1 MEATMAEM
9 EKVEFEFPHE
19 KEEKSSREG
28 SKVVASSKE
37 NPDELQE
44 NNIEIVDDA
53 PPEDRNRK
61 PMTEP
66 PKDMTDDEL
75 EKYDE
80 GVKARIRHFTKG
92 YHDERRR
99 AEEAIREREA
109 AIDAAQRLVEENRKL
124 KGSVNQGQTALL
136 EQAKKVVNNELEA
149 AKRAYKEAYE
159 SGDAEALVAAQEAF
173 TTVKIKADKIANF
186 RAPAAV
192 EQKEPEIPV
201 SAPVQQQRLDEHTE
215 KWKND
220 NNWFGR
226 DRRMTSYALALHQ
239 EIVEDERINP
249 SSSKYFERIDEEMR
263 KRFPEKFDEP
273 RPDAP
278 PPAKSSNVVAP
289 ATRNTASK
297 KIVLSKSQ
305 VNIAKRLGL
314 KLEDYAREVARTKAG
329 E

>member
-1 MEATMAEM
+1 MAEL

-28 SKVVASSKE
+28 SKVVVTDEAKPELLEE
-37 NPDELQE
+37 ND
-44 NNIEIVDDA
+44 IEIVDDT

-66 PKDMTDDEL
+66 PKEMSDEEL

-80 GVKARIRHFTKG
+80 SVKARIRHFTKG
-92 YHDERRR
+92 YHEERRR
-99 AEEAIREREA
+99 AEEALREREA
-109 AIDAAQRLVEENRKL
+109 AIEAARALAEENKKL
-124 KGSVNQGQTALL
+124 KGSVNQGQHALI
-136 EQAKKVVNNELEA
+136 EQAKKVVSNELEA

-159 SGDAEALVAAQEAF
+159 SGDAEALIAAQEAF
-173 TTVKIKADKIANF
+173 TTVKIKADKLANF
-186 RAPAAV
+186 KPPPV
-192 EQKEPEIPV
+192 IEEKEPEFRA
-201 SAPVQQQRLDEHTE
+201 SAPVQSQKLDEQTE

-220 NNWFGR
+220 NKWFGQ

-249 SSSKYFERIDEEMR
+249 STSRYFERIDEEMR

-273 RPDAP
+273 KPDAP
-278 PPAKSSNVVAP
+278 PPVKSSNVVAP

-314 KLEDYAREVARTKAG
+314 KLEDYAREVARSKAG

>member
-1 MEATMAEM
+1 MEATMADIER
-9 EKVEFEFPHE
+9 VEFEFPHE

-28 SKVVASSKE
+28 SKVVAAEQEKDS
-37 NPDELQE
+37 ELQE
-44 NNIEIVDDA
+44 NNIEIVDDT

-66 PKDMTDDEL
+66 PKEMTDDEL

-92 YHDERRR
+92 YHEERRR

-109 AIDAAQRLVEENRKL
+109 AVDAARRLVEENKKL
-124 KGSVNQGQTALL
+124 KGSVNQGQQALI
-136 EQAKKVVNNELEA
+136 EQAKKVVNNDLEA
-149 AKRAYKEAYE
+149 AKRAFKEAYE
-159 SGDAEALVAAQEAF
+159 SGDAEGLITAQENLTAI
-173 TTVKIKADKIANF
+173 KIKADKLANF
-186 RAPAAV
+186 KPAPTPV
-192 EQKEPEIPV
+192 EKEVNNEV
-201 SAPVQQQRLDEHTE
+201 SVPVQPQRLDEQTE
-215 KWKND
+215 RWKNA
-220 NNWFGR
+220 NEWFGK

-239 EIVEDERINP
+239 EIVEDERISP
-249 SSSKYFERIDEEMR
+249 SSSKYFDRLDEEMR

-273 RPDAP
+273 RSDAP
-278 PPAKSSNVVAP
+278 TPARSSNVVAP

-314 KLEDYAREVARTKAG
+314 KLEDYAREVAKAKAG

>member
-1 MEATMAEM
+1 MAEM

-28 SKVVASSKE
+28 SKVVATNEEKFE
-37 NPDELQE
+37 KLQE
-44 NNIEIVDDA
+44 NDIEIVDDT

-61 PMTEP
+61 PMTDP
-66 PKDMTDDEL
+66 PKEMTDDEL

-80 GVKARIRHFTKG
+80 SVKARIRHFTKG

-109 AIDAAQRLVEENRKL
+109 AVDAARRLVEENKKL
-124 KGSVNQGQTALL
+124 KGSVNQGQQALV
-136 EQAKKVVNNELEA
+136 EQAKKVINNDLEA
-149 AKRAYKEAYE
+149 AKRAFKEAYE
-159 SGDAEALVAAQEAF
+159 SGDAEGLITAQENLTAI
-173 TTVKIKADKIANF
+173 KIKADKLANF
-186 RAPAAV
+186 RPAPVPAEKDV
-192 EQKEPEIPV
+192 ENEI
-201 SAPVQQQRLDEHTE
+201 SAPVQSQRLDEQTE
-215 KWKND
+215 RWKND
-220 NNWFGR
+220 NQWFGK

-239 EIVEDERINP
+239 EIVEDEGIAP
-249 SSSKYFERIDEEMR
+249 SSSKYYDRINEEMR
-263 KRFPEKFDEP
+263 KRFPERFEESK
-273 RPDAP
+273 PDASP
-278 PPAKSSNVVAP
+278 PVRSSNVVAP
-289 ATRNTASK
+289 ATRNTASR

>member
-1 MEATMAEM
+1 MAEF

-19 KEEKSSREG
+19 KDEKPSREG
-28 SKVVASSKE
+28 SKVVETDQE
-37 NPDELQE
+37 NPNESQE
-44 NNIEIVDDA
+44 NNIEIIDDT
-53 PPEDRNRK
+53 PPEDRNRT
-61 PMTEP
+61 PMTSP
-66 PKDMTDDEL
+66 PKEMTDDEL

-80 GVKARIRHFTKG
+80 SVKARIRHFTKG
-92 YHDERRR
+92 YHEERRR

-109 AIDAAQRLVEENRKL
+109 AIEAAQKLVEENKRL
-124 KGSVNQGQTALL
+124 KGSVNQNQQALI
-136 EQAKKVVNNELEA
+136 EQAKKVVTNELEA

-159 SGDAEALVAAQEAF
+159 SGDAEALVTAQENF
-173 TTVKIKADKIANF
+173 TAVKIKADKLANF
-186 RAPAAV
+186 KPAPIP
-192 EQKEPEIPV
+192 EEKEVEIPV
-201 SAPVQQQRLDEHTE
+201 SAPAQAQKLDERTE

-220 NNWFGR
+220 NGWFGR

-239 EIVEDERINP
+239 EIVEDERIIP
-249 SSSKYFERIDEEMR
+249 SSDRYYERIDEEMR

-273 RPDAP
+273 KPDAP

-314 KLEDYAREVARTKAG
+314 SLEDYAREVARTRAG

>member
-1 MEATMAEM
+1 MAEL

-28 SKVVASSKE
+28 SKVVATDEAKPELLEE
-37 NPDELQE
+37 ND
-44 NNIEIVDDA
+44 IEIVDDT

-66 PKDMTDDEL
+66 PKEMSDEEL

-80 GVKARIRHFTKG
+80 SVKARIRHFTKG
-92 YHDERRR
+92 YHEERRR
-99 AEEAIREREA
+99 AEEALREREA
-109 AIDAAQRLVEENRKL
+109 AIEAARALAEENKKL
-124 KGSVNQGQTALL
+124 KGSVNQGQHALI
-136 EQAKKVVNNELEA
+136 EQAKKVVSNELEA

-159 SGDAEALVAAQEAF
+159 SGDAEALIAAQEAF
-173 TTVKIKADKIANF
+173 TTVKIKADKLANF
-186 RAPAAV
+186 KPPPV
-192 EQKEPEIPV
+192 IEEKEPEFRA
-201 SAPVQQQRLDEHTE
+201 SAPVQSQKLDEQTE

-220 NNWFGR
+220 NKWFGQ

-249 SSSKYFERIDEEMR
+249 STSRYFERIDEEMR

-273 RPDAP
+273 KPDAP
-278 PPAKSSNVVAP
+278 PPVKSSNVVAP

-314 KLEDYAREVARTKAG
+314 KLEDYAREVARSKAG

>member
-1 MEATMAEM
+1 MAEL

-28 SKVVASSKE
+28 SKVVATDEGKPELLEE
-37 NPDELQE
+37 ND
-44 NNIEIVDDA
+44 IEIVDDT
-53 PPEDRNRK
+53 PPEDRNRT
-61 PMTEP
+61 PMTNP
-66 PKDMTDDEL
+66 PKEMTDDEL

-80 GVKARIRHFTKG
+80 SVKARIRHFTKG
-92 YHDERRR
+92 YHEERRR

-109 AIDAAQRLVEENRKL
+109 AIEAAQRLVEENKKL

-159 SGDAEALVAAQEAF
+159 SGDAEALIAAQEAF

-186 RAPAAV
+186 RAPPVV
-192 EQKEPEIPV
+192 EQKEVEIPV
-201 SAPVQQQRLDEHTE
+201 SAPVRQQRLDEQTE
-215 KWKND
+215 KWKNE
-220 NNWFGR
+220 NKWFGQ
-226 DRRMTSYALALHQ
+226 DRRMTSYALALHE

-249 SSSKYFERIDEEMR
+249 SSSKYYERINEEMR

-273 RPDAP
+273 KPDAP
-278 PPAKSSNVVAP
+278 PPVKSSNVVAP

-305 VNIAKRLGL
+305 VNIAKRLGVP
-314 KLEDYAREVARTKAG
+314 LEQYAREVAKTKAG

>member
-1 MEATMAEM
+1 MSGF
-9 EKVEFEFPHE
+9 EKVEFEFPHD

-28 SKVVASSKE
+28 SKVVAAEEEKTS
-37 NPDELQE
+37 ELQE
-44 NNIEIVDDA
+44 NNIEIIDDT

-61 PMTEP
+61 PMDEP
-66 PKDMTDDEL
+66 PKEMTDDEL

-92 YHDERRR
+92 YHEERRR

-109 AIDAAQRLVEENRKL
+109 AIEAAKRLVEENKKL
-124 KGSVNQGQTALL
+124 KGSVNQGQQALI
-136 EQAKKVVNNELEA
+136 EQAKKVINNDLDA
-149 AKRAYKEAYE
+149 AKRAFKEAYE
-159 SGDAEALVAAQEAF
+159 SGDAEALTTAQENLTAI
-173 TTVKIKADKIANF
+173 KIKADKLANF
-186 RAPAAV
+186 KPPPVQV
-192 EQKEPEIPV
+192 EKEEEFQV
-201 SAPVQQQRLDEHTE
+201 SAPVQTQRLDEQTE
-215 KWKND
+215 KWKNE
-220 NNWFGR
+220 NEWFGK

-239 EIVEDERINP
+239 EIVEDERIPP
-249 SSSKYFERIDEEMR
+249 SSSKYFDRIDEEMR

-273 RPDAP
+273 KPDASP
-278 PPAKSSNVVAP
+278 PVKSSNVVAP

-314 KLEDYAREVARTKAG
+314 KLEDYAREVARTRAG

>member
-1 MEATMAEM
+1 MSGF

-28 SKVVASSKE
+28 SKVVAAEEEKTS
-37 NPDELQE
+37 ELQE
-44 NNIEIVDDA
+44 NNIEIIDDT

-61 PMTEP
+61 PMDEP
-66 PKDMTDDEL
+66 PKEMTDDEL

-92 YHDERRR
+92 YHEERRR

-109 AIDAAQRLVEENRKL
+109 AIEAAKRLVEENKKL
-124 KGSVNQGQTALL
+124 KGSVNQGQQALI
-136 EQAKKVVNNELEA
+136 EQAKKVINNDLDA
-149 AKRAYKEAYE
+149 AKRAFKEAYE
-159 SGDAEALVAAQEAF
+159 SGDAEALTTAQENLTAI
-173 TTVKIKADKIANF
+173 KIKADKLANF
-186 RAPAAV
+186 KPPPVQV
-192 EQKEPEIPV
+192 EKEEEFQV
-201 SAPVQQQRLDEHTE
+201 SAPVQTQRLDEQTE
-215 KWKND
+215 KWKNE
-220 NNWFGR
+220 NEWFGK

-239 EIVEDERINP
+239 EIVEDERIPP
-249 SSSKYFERIDEEMR
+249 SSSKYFDRIDEEMR

-273 RPDAP
+273 KPDASP
-278 PPAKSSNVVAP
+278 PVKSSNVVAP

-314 KLEDYAREVARTKAG
+314 KLEDYAREVARTRAG

>member
-1 MEATMAEM
+1 MAEL

-28 SKVVASSKE
+28 SKVVAADEGKPELLEE
-37 NPDELQE
+37 ND
-44 NNIEIVDDA
+44 IEIVDDT

-61 PMTEP
+61 PMTDP
-66 PKDMTDDEL
+66 PKEMSDEEL

-80 GVKARIRHFTKG
+80 SVKARIRHFTKG
-92 YHDERRR
+92 YHEERRR
-99 AEEAIREREA
+99 AEEALREREA
-109 AIDAAQRLVEENRKL
+109 AIEAAKALAEENKKL
-124 KGSVNQGQTALL
+124 KGSVNQGQHALI
-136 EQAKKVVNNELEA
+136 EQAKKVVSNELEA

-159 SGDAEALVAAQEAF
+159 SGDAEALIAAQEVF
-173 TTVKIKADKIANF
+173 TTVKIKADKLSNF
-186 RAPAAV
+186 KPPPV
-192 EQKEPEIPV
+192 IEEKEQEFKT
-201 SAPVQQQRLDEHTE
+201 SAPVQPQKLDEYTE
-215 KWKND
+215 RWKNE
-220 NNWFGR
+220 NKWFGQ

-239 EIVEDERINP
+239 DIVEDERINP
-249 SSSKYFERIDEEMR
+249 SSSRYFERIDEEMR

-273 RPDAP
+273 KPDAP
-278 PPAKSSNVVAP
+278 PPVKSSNVVAP

-314 KLEDYAREVARTKAG
+314 KLEDYAREVARSKAG

>member
-1 MEATMAEM
+1 MAEM

-28 SKVVASSKE
+28 SKVVAT
-37 NPDELQE
+37 DEEKFEKLQE
-44 NNIEIVDDA
+44 NDIEIVDDT

-61 PMTEP
+61 PMTDP
-66 PKDMTDDEL
+66 PKEMTDDEL

-80 GVKARIRHFTKG
+80 SVKARIRHFTKG

-109 AIDAAQRLVEENRKL
+109 AIDAARRLVEENKKL
-124 KGSVNQGQTALL
+124 KGSVNQGQQALV
-136 EQAKKVVNNELEA
+136 EQAKKVINNDLEA
-149 AKRAYKEAYE
+149 AKRAFKEAYE
-159 SGDAEALVAAQEAF
+159 SGDAEGLITAQENLTAI
-173 TTVKIKADKIANF
+173 KIKADKLANF
-186 RAPAAV
+186 KPAPVPAEKDV
-192 EQKEPEIPV
+192 ENEI
-201 SAPVQQQRLDEHTE
+201 SAPVQSQRLDEQTE
-215 KWKND
+215 RWKND
-220 NNWFGR
+220 NQWFGK

-239 EIVEDERINP
+239 EIVEDEGIAP
-249 SSSKYFERIDEEMR
+249 SSSKYYDRINEEMR
-263 KRFPEKFDEP
+263 KRFPERFEESK
-273 RPDAP
+273 PDASP
-278 PPAKSSNVVAP
+278 PVRSSNVVAP

>member
-1 MEATMAEM
+1 MADF

-19 KEEKSSREG
+19 QEEKSSREG
-28 SKVVASSKE
+28 SKVVATDKE
-37 NPDELQE
+37 KPEQLQE
-44 NNIEIVDDA
+44 NDIEIVDDT
-53 PPEDRNRK
+53 PPEDRNRT

-66 PKDMTDDEL
+66 PKEMSDEEL

-80 GVKARIRHFTKG
+80 SVKARIRHFTKG
-92 YHDERRR
+92 YHEERRR

-109 AIDAAQRLVEENRKL
+109 AIEAAQRLVEENKKL
-124 KGSVNQGQTALL
+124 KGSVNQGQHALI
-136 EQAKKVVNNELEA
+136 EQAKKVVSNELEA

-159 SGDAEALVAAQEAF
+159 SGDAEALIAAQEAF
-173 TTVKIKADKIANF
+173 TTVKIKADKLANF
-186 RAPAAV
+186 KPPTV
-192 EQKEPEIPV
+192 LEEKESETPV
-201 SAPVQQQRLDEHTE
+201 SAPPQPQRLDENAE
-215 KWKND
+215 RWKNQ
-220 NNWFGR
+220 NKWFGQ

-239 EIVEDERINP
+239 ELVEDERINP
-249 SSSKYFERIDEEMR
+249 SSNRYFERIDEEMR

-273 RPDAP
+273 KPDAP
-278 PPAKSSNVVAP
+278 TPVRTSNVVAP

-314 KLEDYAREVARTKAG
+314 SLEDYAREVARTKAG

>member
-1 MEATMAEM
+1 MAEM

-28 SKVVASSKE
+28 SKVVAT
-37 NPDELQE
+37 DEEKFEKLQE
-44 NNIEIVDDA
+44 NDIEIVDDT

-61 PMTEP
+61 PMTDP
-66 PKDMTDDEL
+66 PKEMTDDEL

-80 GVKARIRHFTKG
+80 SVKARIRHFTKG

-109 AIDAAQRLVEENRKL
+109 AVDAARRLVEENKKL
-124 KGSVNQGQTALL
+124 KGSVNQGQQALV
-136 EQAKKVVNNELEA
+136 EQAKKVINNDLEA
-149 AKRAYKEAYE
+149 AKRAFKEAYE
-159 SGDAEALVAAQEAF
+159 SGDAEGLITAQENLTAI
-173 TTVKIKADKIANF
+173 KIKADKLANF
-186 RAPAAV
+186 RPAPVPAEKDV
-192 EQKEPEIPV
+192 ENEI
-201 SAPVQQQRLDEHTE
+201 SAPVQSQRLDEQTE
-215 KWKND
+215 RWKND
-220 NNWFGR
+220 NQWFGK

-239 EIVEDERINP
+239 EIVEDEGIAP
-249 SSSKYFERIDEEMR
+249 SSSKYYDRINEEMR
-263 KRFPEKFDEP
+263 KRFPERFEESK
-273 RPDAP
+273 PDASP
-278 PPAKSSNVVAP
+278 PVRSSNVVAP
-289 ATRNTASK
+289 ATRNTASR